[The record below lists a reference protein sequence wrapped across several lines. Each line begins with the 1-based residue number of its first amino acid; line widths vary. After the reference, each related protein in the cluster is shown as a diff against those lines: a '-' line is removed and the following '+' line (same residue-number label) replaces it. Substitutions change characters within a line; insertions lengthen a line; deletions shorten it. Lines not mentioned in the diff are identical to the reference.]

1 MERCKG
7 RKRIAEGEMR
17 VSKILGGKRERVT
30 ERRWKEGGGGREMD
44 E

>member
-17 VSKILGGKRERVT
+17 VSKNIGGKERKSGRKKMERGWWRERD
-30 ERRWKEGGGGREMD
+30 G
-44 E
+44 